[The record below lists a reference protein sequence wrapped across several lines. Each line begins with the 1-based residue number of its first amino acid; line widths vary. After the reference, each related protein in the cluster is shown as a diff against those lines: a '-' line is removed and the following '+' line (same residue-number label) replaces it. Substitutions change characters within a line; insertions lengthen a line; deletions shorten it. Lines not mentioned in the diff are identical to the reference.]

1 MDVACIQLHK
11 RKMLT
16 NKTTAPGLS
25 FHGLKL
31 HGTAA
36 LGFPVSWTTNACA
49 VKPEYLC
56 SCIMGHQLLVYLDD
70 VNLLLLTVK
79 KNKAALVVASVEGGN
94 KTERM
99 KDMFMSFEQCE
110 GQIYSLKITKT
121 GLGKCGNFKYLGK
134 TLTNKYCKREGFRPD

>member
-1 MDVACIQLHK
+1 MAVASIQLHK

-36 LGFPVSWTTNACA
+36 LGFPVTRTSNACV

-56 SCIMGHQLLVYLDD
+56 SCIMGYQLLLCLDG
-70 VNLLLLTVK
+70 VNLL
-79 KNKAALVVASVEGGN
+79 
-94 KTERM
+94 
-99 KDMFMSFEQCE
+99 
-110 GQIYSLKITKT
+110 
-121 GLGKCGNFKYLGK
+121 
-134 TLTNKYCKREGFRPD
+134 